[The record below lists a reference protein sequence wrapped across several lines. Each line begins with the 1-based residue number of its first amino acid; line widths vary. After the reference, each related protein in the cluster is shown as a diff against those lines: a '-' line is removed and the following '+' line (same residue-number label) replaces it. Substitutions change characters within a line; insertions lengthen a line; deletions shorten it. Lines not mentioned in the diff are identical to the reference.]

1 VEHGH
6 GLLIQAL
13 EQLRPE
19 WLTRGGITVLEVGSS
34 REPLPNQ
41 DSTRILARFCQERD
55 WRFTTC
61 DMDPENTAR
70 AAKLFADMG
79 VDFAA
84 VTALGEEY
92 IAGKRKAFDVVYLDA
107 YDFDHGKHSEQ
118 RQQRYE
124 EFLGS
129 RIDQH
134 ACEVM
139 HLKAMQGLNRAGR
152 RRCLVV
158 IDDTWRESPDG
169 PWLGKGPLAVP
180 WALRNGWSIALETS
194 EHRAVALQLDP
205 LLRAPHRH
213 LARLLRGA
221 WQRVHP
227 TDDTGA
233 SGQGLGAPAIGQDAE
248 PAGDESDADVLQR
261 QYAKVVD
268 RLALPETVNVL
279 EIGAAEGSSTEAL
292 RQALGERLGSYQVL
306 EGADIAAVE
315 DRSLDLVLA
324 QSSWSR
330 LSLYDQYRYLRDLR
344 DKLKHRAPVFV
355 NGLFVLGAG
364 DGWTW
369 NRFRRRMHQVEHD
382 IPGDYHEFTSIS
394 TLTEMLARLGYEDI
408 TIFSHGFLARRGGLV
423 LDQYHAQLPRGMD
436 FQYRSSLDDWLSSGT
451 AVPGHLPPVRVT
463 AAPSSSRLSR
473 ARGSLREQGGKL
485 KRRLR

>member
-13 EQLRPE
+13 EELRPE
-19 WLTRGGITVLEVGSS
+19 WLSRGGISVLEVGSS
-34 REPLPNQ
+34 REPLPSQ

-55 WRFTTC
+55 WQFTTC

-79 VDFAA
+79 VPFSA

-92 IAGKRKAFDVVYLDA
+92 IAGQRKAFDVVYLDA
-107 YDFDHGKHSEQ
+107 YDFDHGKHSEH

-139 HLKAMQGLNRAGR
+139 HLKAMQGLSQAGR

-205 LLRAPHRH
+205 VLRAPHRA
-213 LARLLRGA
+213 LARALRRALG
-221 WQRVHP
+221 RDGT
-227 TDDTGA
+227 TDEAGVPLEALALPSSTGPE
-233 SGQGLGAPAIGQDAE
+233 SSDE
-248 PAGDESDADVLQR
+248 AGDADALQR
-261 QYAKVVD
+261 QYAKLVS
-268 RLALPETVNVL
+268 RLALPDAVNVL
-279 EIGAAEGSSTEAL
+279 EIGSAGSSSTQAL
-292 RQALGERLGSYQVL
+292 RQVLGDRVGTYHVL
-306 EGADIAAVE
+306 DDGDVSAID

-324 QSSWSR
+324 QSSWSH

-355 NGLFVLGAG
+355 SGLFVLGAG

-382 IPGDYHEFTSIS
+382 VPGDFHEFTSIS
-394 TLTEMLARLGYEDI
+394 ALTEMLARLGYEDV
-408 TIFSHGFLARRGGLV
+408 TIFGHGFLARRGGLV
-423 LDQYHAQLPRGMD
+423 LDQYNAQLPRGMD
-436 FQYRSSLDDWLSSGT
+436 FQYRSSIDDWLSSGAT
-451 AVPGHLPPVRVT
+451 VPGHLPPVRVT
-463 AAPSSSRLSR
+463 SAAASTPWLR
-473 ARGSLREQGGKL
+473 ARSSLRARGGKL